1 MTRKRLLRVILVIAV
16 SLMCAQKVFA
26 DEDSN
31 TNTIMHPDRETR
43 LRWLEQY
50 QNAPRARI
58 DESLSAA
65 IAPRGSLSLL
75 SYLQYTPSE
84 RNQGSCGNCWVWAGT
99 GVIGIALNVHRSI
112 SERLSVQ
119 YLNSC
124 DGTGVDYAC
133 CGGWLQDLAD
143 FYGTTG
149 QAIPWSNTNASWQ
162 DGSKG
167 CAVGSS
173 HRSCGSISTSPQY
186 DIDSI
191 EAESITTHGV
201 GQSQAISNIKNVLN
215 QNKAVWFAWYLPTSD
230 DWNVFRSFW
239 NTEGE
244 TSTWKPDYSCGH
256 TWVEGGGGGHA
267 VLCVGYNDDDPSNS
281 YWIMLNSWGT
291 AGDRPNGIF
300 RVDMD
305 MDYDCYYLDGWYPN
319 YSIYWQTLDVQ
330 FGAVGI
336 LYVDPSGSCG
346 GNTPCHTT
354 IQGAIDAASSGN
366 TIRMAEGTYHEDLT
380 LNTAKDLTLQG
391 GWDSSFTTRSSS
403 TTINSLTIGSSGG
416 TITTDY
422 LAIQ

>member
-1 MTRKRLLRVILVIAV
+1 
-16 SLMCAQKVFA
+16 
-26 DEDSN
+26 
-31 TNTIMHPDRETR
+31 
-43 LRWLEQY
+43 
-50 QNAPRARI
+50 
-58 DESLSAA
+58 
-65 IAPRGSLSLL
+65 
-75 SYLQYTPSE
+75 
-84 RNQGSCGNCWVWAGT
+84 
-99 GVIGIALNVHRSI
+99 
-112 SERLSVQ
+112 
-119 YLNSC
+119 
-124 DGTGVDYAC
+124 
-133 CGGWLQDLAD
+133 
-143 FYGTTG
+143 
-149 QAIPWSNTNASWQ
+149 
-162 DGSKG
+162 
-167 CAVGSS
+167 
-173 HRSCGSISTSPQY
+173 
-186 DIDSI
+186 
-191 EAESITTHGV
+191 
-201 GQSQAISNIKNVLN
+201 
-215 QNKAVWFAWYLPTSD
+215 
-230 DWNVFRSFW
+230 
-239 NTEGE
+239 
-244 TSTWKPDYSCGH
+244 
-256 TWVEGGGGGHA
+256 
-267 VLCVGYNDDDPSNS
+267 VGYNDDDPSNS